1 MDSKFN
7 EAAETSI
14 YIIVETVPKMN
25 IDSFYSDSQVK
36 TSSDPATFIS
46 LFSGC
51 GGMDLGFIGGF
62 DFLGKR
68 YPKTGFVPVWAN
80 EISSA
85 ACRTYRQNIGEIAEG
100 DIRDAFNKMPEY
112 ADVVIGGFMSGK
124 MKGLD
129 GERSILYEWMV
140 KAVDRIRPKAFVAEN
155 VGSLLMDRHREA
167 CERILAD
174 FQGLGYN
181 VSLGRYRAEWYGVPQ
196 TRDRVLIV
204 GTAEGVPAFQ
214 QPAPVTADCPLTAFD
229 ALHDLEDRD
238 EDPAFAHVWSRK
250 KLGGDQGSR
259 ILKADRPG
267 YTVTAECH
275 GNSPFHYSLPRR
287 ISLREQARIQ
297 SFPDTFTFPCG
308 IRDTERQI
316 GNAVPPVLA
325 WHAAMALK
333 KCLA

>member
-1 MDSKFN
+1 MPPCLYMDINSFIN
-7 EAAETSI
+7 QSSAASSSI
-14 YIIVETVPKMN
+14 HSVV
-25 IDSFYSDSQVK
+25 
-36 TSSDPATFIS
+36 S

-62 DFLGKR
+62 DFLGRR
-68 YPKTGFVPVWAN
+68 YPNSGFEIAWAN
-80 EISSA
+80 EISPA

-100 DIRDAFNKMPEY
+100 DIREVFDQMPDS
-112 ADVVIGGFMSGK
+112 ADVVIGGFPCQDFSINGK
-124 MKGLD
+124 MKGLE
-129 GERSILYEWMV
+129 GERSVLYEWMV
-140 KAVDRIRPKAFVAEN
+140 KAVDRIRPKAFAAEN
-155 VGSLLMDRHREA
+155 VGSLLMERHREA

-174 FQGLGYN
+174 FQSLGYN
-181 VSLGRYRAEWYGVPQ
+181 VVLGRYRAEWYGVPQ

-204 GTAEGVPAFQ
+204 GTAKGIPEYV

-229 ALHDLEDRD
+229 ALHDLEDRE

-259 ILKADRPG
+259 RLKADRPG

-297 SFPDTFTFPCG
+297 SFPDSFVFPCG
-308 IRDTERQI
+308 IRETERQI

-325 WHAAMALK
+325 WHAAAALK
-333 KCLA
+333 DCLCQQE